1 MAIIKLMDE
10 RERLVR
16 RLVEEGYLK
25 SAHIIK
31 AFKKVK
37 RELFM
42 AEKYKKY
49 AYVDQPFPIP
59 PYTAQTISAPHTYA
73 IIYEA
78 LQLKKGDKF
87 LEVGAGSGFGAA
99 LAREIVGKKGLV
111 VTIEIVKE
119 TYEFAKSNLKKAGY
133 EDVVVVNAD
142 GKLGYSKLA
151 PYDKICV
158 TAAAKDIPPA
168 LIEQL
173 ATNGKLVIPIGPD
186 FTQKL
191 VLLEKENGKIKKK
204 TLTYVVYV
212 PLV

>member
-1 MAIIKLMDE
+1 MNE
-10 RERLVR
+10 RERLVSK
-16 RLVEEGYLK
+16 LVEEGYLK
-25 SAHIIK
+25 SPHIIK

-42 AEKYKKY
+42 AEEYKRY

-78 LQLKKGDKF
+78 LQLKKGDRF
-87 LEVGAGSGFGAA
+87 LEIGTGSGYGAA
-99 LAREIVGKKGLV
+99 LAREIVGKKGLI

-119 TYEFAKSNLKKAGY
+119 TYEFAKRNLERAGY
-133 EDVVVVNAD
+133 KDVIVINSD
-142 GKLGYSKLA
+142 GKLGYPKLA

-158 TAAAKDIPPA
+158 TAASMKIPPA
-168 LIEQL
+168 LLEQL
-173 ATNGKLVIPIGPD
+173 VDNGKLIMPLGPEW
-186 FTQKL
+186 TQEL
-191 VLLEKENGKIKKK
+191 VLVEKENNKITKKA
-204 TLTYVVYV
+204 LTYVVYV

>member
-1 MAIIKLMDE
+1 MDE
-10 RERLVR
+10 RKRLIERLI
-16 RLVEEGYLK
+16 EEGYLK
-25 SAHIIK
+25 SPHIIK
-31 AFKKVK
+31 AFNKVK

-49 AYVDQPFPIP
+49 AYADLPFPIP

-78 LQLKKGDKF
+78 IQLKKGDKF
-87 LEVGAGSGFGAA
+87 LEIGTGSGYGAA

-111 VTIEIVKE
+111 VTIEVVKE
-119 TYEFAKSNLKKAGY
+119 TYEFARKNLEKAGY
-133 EDVVVVNAD
+133 RDVIIINAD
-142 GKLGYSKLA
+142 GKFGHPEFS

-158 TAAAKDIPPA
+158 TAAAKEIPPA

-173 ATNGKLVIPIGPD
+173 GKKGRLVIPLGSNI
-186 FTQKL
+186 TQKL
-191 VLLEKENGKIKKK
+191 VLLEKENNKINKKI
-204 TLTYVVYV
+204 LTYVVYV

>member
-1 MAIIKLMDE
+1 MDE
-10 RERLVR
+10 RERLML

-25 SAHIIK
+25 SPRIIK
-31 AFKKVK
+31 AFSKVK

-42 AEKYKKY
+42 PERYKKY

-78 LQLKKGDKF
+78 LQLKKGDRF
-87 LEVGAGSGFGAA
+87 LEIGTGSGYGAA
-99 LAREIVGKKGLV
+99 LAREIVGKKGRV
-111 VTIEIVKE
+111 VTMEIVEE
-119 TYEFAKSNLKKAGY
+119 TYKFAKRNLKKAGY
-133 EDVVVVNAD
+133 EDVIIINGD
-142 GKLGYSKLA
+142 GKLGYPFLA

-158 TAAAKDIPPA
+158 TAAAREIPPA

-173 ATNGKLVIPIGPD
+173 ADKGKLVIPIGPD
-186 FTQKL
+186 LTQRL
-191 VLLEKENGKIKKK
+191 VMLEKENNKIKKK